1 MSMHT
6 DHTTPDH
13 TDHAGHPTAATDR
26 RAVVE
31 RQKQRFGGLKPGAA
45 FFGWLSAVGLT
56 VLLSTFV
63 VATGVTINLVAD
75 GSDSGEI
82 GWDGVVLVVAVV
94 AVSFLAGGYV
104 AGRMARFDGA
114 LQGLGVFG
122 WTVAMTVVLAVLGAL
137 AGAKFNVLDQIDGY
151 PQLPSDL
158 GELTLQA
165 GVAVV
170 GVVIASLAG
179 SVLGGLAGMHYHR
192 RIDIAGLGR

>member
-1 MSMHT
+1 MSTHT
-6 DHTTPDH
+6 HPATTP
-13 TDHAGHPTAATDR
+13 AASSSGDTDR

-63 VATGVTINLVAD
+63 VATGVTIDLVAD
-75 GSDSGEI
+75 GTDSGEI
-82 GWDGVVLVVAVV
+82 GWDGVLLVVAVV
-94 AVSFLAGGYV
+94 AVSFVAGGYV

-137 AGAKFNVLDQIDGY
+137 AGAKFDLLGQIDGY
-151 PQLPSDL
+151 PQLPNDL

-165 GVAVV
+165 GVALV
-170 GVVIASLAG
+170 GVIVAALVGAVS
-179 SVLGGLAGMHYHR
+179 GGIAGMHYHR